1 MKKSLLSALLAA
13 ACLAAAPAWADALL
27 DQARAM
33 IDSGRGAE
41 AYPMLA
47 KEEPARQGEPAFDL
61 LLGVAAFEAGQN
73 TRALFALERVLAVE
87 PGNAR
92 ARAEI
97 ARVYL
102 AIGDTEIAR
111 QEFENVRKQG
121 VPPEVSRTIEKYLEA
136 VARLE
141 DATKP
146 SLKGY
151 AEGTLGY
158 DNNINSSM
166 SGSSQAIPALG
177 GITVQFL
184 PGSAQRA
191 DWFGSLGA
199 GLNYRNPLGGGLA
212 FVAGAAASHRENFRD
227 NRYDMTN
234 VDGSVG
240 LVKSVGSDSYSI
252 NLQAG
257 AMSLDHERYR
267 NTTGL
272 IGQWQRNLSAR
283 DQVTAYAQYADLRY
297 KSFQGADQSIRDAQ
311 RWVFGG
317 AYARG
322 FDSGWTGYAGAYLGV
337 ENERHRG
344 VPFLGHDLY
353 GLRLGGERPIAEKA
367 TFFVNFSLE
376 HRRYGGEWPLFLVKR
391 KDTQYGLNLGANI
404 VPAKDWLLIPQVSL
418 TDNDSNVS
426 LNQYRRSVASITL
439 RRDF

>member
-1 MKKSLLSALLAA
+1 MKKTLLSALLAA
-13 ACLAAAPAWADALL
+13 AFMAAAPAWADALL
-27 DQARAM
+27 DQARAL

-47 KEEPARQGEPAFDL
+47 REEPARRGEPAFDL
-61 LLGVAAFEAGQN
+61 LFGVAAFEAGEN

-97 ARVYL
+97 ARVHL
-102 AIGDTEIAR
+102 AIGDTETAR

-141 DATKP
+141 DGNKP

-151 AEGTLGY
+151 VEGTLGY

-184 PGSAQRA
+184 PGAAQRA
-191 DWFGSLGA
+191 AWFGSLGA

-212 FVAGAAASHRENFRD
+212 FVAGAAASYRD
-227 NRYDMTN
+227 NFQNRFDMGN
-234 VDGSVG
+234 VDGNVG
-240 LVKSVGSDSYSI
+240 LVKSAGSDTYSVS
-252 NLQAG
+252 LQAG
-257 AMSLDHERYR
+257 AMSIDSDHYR

-283 DQVTAYAQYADLRY
+283 EQVTAYAQYADLRY
-297 KSFQGADQSIRDAQ
+297 KSFQGADQGIRDAQ
-311 RWVFGG
+311 RWAFGA

-322 FDSGWTGYAGAYLGV
+322 FDSGWTGYAGAYLGF
-337 ENERHRG
+337 EDERHRG
-344 VPFLGHDLY
+344 VPYLGHDFL
-353 GLRLGGERPIAEKA
+353 GVRLGGERPIAEKA
-367 TFFVNFSLE
+367 TFFANFSLE
-376 HRRYGGEWPLFLVKR
+376 QRRYGGRWPLFLHKR
-391 KDTQYGLNLGANI
+391 EDTQYGLNLGANI
-404 VPAKDWLLIPQVSL
+404 VPAKDWLLTPQVSL
-418 TDNDSNVS
+418 TNNDSNVS
-426 LNQYRRSVASITL
+426 LTQYRRSVASITL